1 MKKLLV
7 ATSALVAAGS
17 AVALDVTLGGEIE
30 MSAKYDTSAS
40 GFSGVG
46 WDVGL
51 TVTAAGESMGW
62 TYGGVVE
69 LDMAASTES
78 ATKGYSPMDLHV
90 GAAEIY
96 MGGDFM
102 GKITLKEGCG
112 DSIDMIKTRVAGD
125 TSTDGDVGRVGA
137 IAGHCVEWTGIDAG
151 GFTVGGSAALDPVS
165 LGGTSVIVDLGI
177 SLAGVDVAAEYDIEK
192 NVYDATA
199 GLTVGGAVVGVSMS
213 GTDSGSE
220 FDYDVSVGLDILGY
234 AGTVEYGVDG
244 KDLMVEL
251 TSGCYTFDV
260 GFLDSTELVDMWKLE
275 YDCPLHEGFDISAS
289 IGQPSGEKDLAGTVS
304 APVSF

>member
-51 TVTAAGESMGW
+51 TVAAAGESMGW
-62 TYGGVVE
+62 TYGGVVK
-69 LDMAASTES
+69 LDMATSTELP
-78 ATKGYSPMDLHV
+78 AGGYSPMDLHV

-112 DSIDMIKTRVAGD
+112 DSIDMIKTRVED
-125 TSTDGDVGRVGA
+125 DSSKDGDVGRVGS

-151 GFTVGGSAALDPVS
+151 GFTVGGSAALDLVDK
-165 LGGTSVIVDLGI
+165 GDTSVIVDLGI
-177 SLAGVDVAAEYDIEK
+177 SLAGVDVAAEYDIVK

-199 GLTVGGAVVGVSMS
+199 DLTVGGAAVGVSMS

-234 AGTVEYGVDG
+234 AGTVEYGVAD

-260 GFLDSTELVDMWKLE
+260 GFLDTTELVDMWKLE
-275 YDCPLHEGFDISAS
+275 YDCPLHEGFDILAS
-289 IGQPSGEKDLAGTVS
+289 IGQPSGAKDLAGTVS
-304 APVSF
+304 ATVSF